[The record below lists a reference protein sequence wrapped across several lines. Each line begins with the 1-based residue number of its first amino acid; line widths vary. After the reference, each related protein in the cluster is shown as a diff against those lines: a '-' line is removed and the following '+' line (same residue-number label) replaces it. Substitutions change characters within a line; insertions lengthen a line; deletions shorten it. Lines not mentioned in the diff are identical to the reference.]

1 MWYIILSLIA
11 AIYIL
16 FNMLLPS
23 FFSSPIGAYVIKPI
37 IWISFAIL
45 VFLIAHKEG
54 LNIWR
59 FKKIRR
65 WEFGRSPIDAAIL
78 IGGFQVS
85 LMIMFGIFFGF
96 GNSPYSHEPLG
107 IIINIIFIGSAL
119 LGIELSR
126 AYFIKKGVMATRN
139 TTLIIGLVALLFML
153 INISRGNLIG
163 LNLGDQAT
171 IAQFIGE
178 SIVPIFAMSLLASY
192 LAYLGGAAAAI
203 AYLGIIQGFQ
213 WLSPVLPNL
222 SWSLTA
228 LIGLIGPI
236 VGFLLIQNTVQA
248 AQEKS
253 FRSKRKKMNAKDPA
267 ISWTAIAIICMI
279 FIFFSFGM
287 FGVQPTVIYSGSMQ
301 PEMDIGDVVIITE
314 TLIDEIKEGDII
326 QYRSPEN
333 NNVIHRVYE
342 IYNESGTPLFITK
355 GDANSNP
362 DEIPILP
369 EQITGK
375 AVFTIPKLGWIP
387 IIIKSLV
394 SKIGLNI

>member
-1 MWYIILSLIA
+1 MMWYIIFIA
-11 AIYIL
+11 LLAIYML

-23 FFSSPIGAYVIKPI
+23 FFSSPMGAYIIKPI

-65 WEFGRSPIDAAIL
+65 WEFGRSPLDAAIL

-85 LMIMFGIFFGF
+85 LMIMLGMLFGF
-96 GNSPYSHEPLG
+96 GNSPYSQDPIG
-107 IIINIIFIGSAL
+107 IIINLVFIGSAL

-126 AYFIKKGVMATRN
+126 AYFIKKGMAATRN
-139 TTLIIGLVALLFML
+139 LTLILGIVALLFML
-153 INISRGNLIG
+153 INIPRGNLIG
-163 LNLGDQAT
+163 LSLGDPTT

-213 WLSPVLPNL
+213 WFSPALPHL

-228 LIGLIGPI
+228 LVGLVGPI
-236 VGFLLIQNTVQA
+236 VGFLLLQNTVQM

-253 FRSKRKKMNAKDPA
+253 FKSKRRKLKIKDPA
-267 ISWTAIAIICMI
+267 LSWTAVAVLSLLL
-279 FIFFSFGM
+279 IFFSFGL

-301 PEMDIGDVVIITE
+301 PTMDVGDIVIITE
-314 TLIDEIKEGDII
+314 VPIDTIEAGDII
-326 QYRSPEN
+326 QYRTASA
-333 NNVIHRVYE
+333 NVIHRVYE
-342 IYNESGTPLFITK
+342 VYEEGDTKLFTTK
-355 GDANSNP
+355 GDANTNP
-362 DEIPILP
+362 DEAPILP

-375 AVFTIPKLGWIP
+375 VSFTIPKIGWIP
-387 IIIKSLV
+387 IFIKSLV
-394 SKIGLNI
+394 SKIGITI